1 MINQKELSELID
13 QIIIAENIKNM
24 YQEEGKRKM
33 VNYYDGKVVGFYSA
47 LEILGCNLTIAV
59 GMVLMERE
67 KKSKRKIEQES
78 KPTEE
83 ETQDDQQG
91 KI

>member
-1 MINQKELSELID
+1 MINQRELSELID

-47 LEILGCNLTIAV
+47 LEILGYKIATAL

-67 KKSKRKIEQES
+67 RKLKRKEEQ
-78 KPTEE
+78 KGKTTEE
-83 ETQDDQQG
+83 EVRDDQ
-91 KI
+91 

>member
-13 QIIIAENIKNM
+13 QIIIAENIKDM

-47 LEILGCNLTIAV
+47 LEILGYNLTTAA

-67 KKSKRKIEQES
+67 KKIKRKIEQD
-78 KPTEE
+78 KKLKGEE
-83 ETQDDQQG
+83 
-91 KI
+91 

>member
-13 QIIIAENIKNM
+13 QIIIAENIKDM

-47 LEILGCNLTIAV
+47 LEIVGYDIATAA

-67 KKSKRKIEQES
+67 KKIKKKIEQDK
-78 KPTEE
+78 KPKREE
-83 ETQDDQQG
+83 
-91 KI
+91 

>member
-1 MINQKELSELID
+1 MINQRELSELID

-47 LEILGCNLTIAV
+47 LEILGYNLTVAV

-67 KKSKRKIEQES
+67 KKLKRKEEQ
-78 KPTEE
+78 KGKTTEE
-83 ETQDDQQG
+83 EVKDDQ
-91 KI
+91 

>member
-13 QIIIAENIKNM
+13 QIIITENIKDM

-47 LEILGCNLTIAV
+47 LEILGYNIATAV

-67 KKSKRKIEQES
+67 KKIKRKIEQDK
-78 KPTEE
+78 KPKGEE
-83 ETQDDQQG
+83 
-91 KI
+91 

>member
-13 QIIIAENIKNM
+13 QIIITENIKNM

-33 VNYYDGKVVGFYSA
+33 VNYYDGKVVGFYSV
-47 LEILGCNLTIAV
+47 LEILGYNLTTAV

-67 KKSKRKIEQES
+67 KKLKRKEEQ
-78 KPTEE
+78 KGKTAEE
-83 ETQDDQQG
+83 EVKDDQ
-91 KI
+91 

>member
-13 QIIIAENIKNM
+13 QIIIAENIKDM

-67 KKSKRKIEQES
+67 KKLKRKEEQ
-78 KPTEE
+78 KGKTTEE
-83 ETQDDQQG
+83 EVKNDQ
-91 KI
+91 